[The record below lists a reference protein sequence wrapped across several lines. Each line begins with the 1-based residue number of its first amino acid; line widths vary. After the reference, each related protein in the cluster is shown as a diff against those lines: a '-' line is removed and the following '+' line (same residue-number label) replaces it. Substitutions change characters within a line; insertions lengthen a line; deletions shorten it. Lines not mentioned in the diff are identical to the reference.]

1 MLAAR
6 LNDYDPH
13 WLDSL
18 CLSGRALWARLTPAK
33 SLTAA
38 PVRTTPIALVTRRNW
53 PLWRSLAAAPREAV
67 QLSPSAPCA
76 CNEHLEAQGAS
87 FFDDIVSGSR
97 PAACRR
103 PKRRWRSSLPPGS

>member
-53 PLWRSLAAAPREAV
+53 PLWRSLATYRVRVALELKLPVRRRASPRRCGDGV
-67 QLSPSAPCA
+67 
-76 CNEHLEAQGAS
+76 
-87 FFDDIVSGSR
+87 
-97 PAACRR
+97 RR
-103 PKRRWRSSLPPGS
+103 GIGRDVVHGL